1 MMQLLLGAFGLGDVT
16 EDNDGADDFMVFIT
30 GLSARTASRQQ
41 RGERTVGAGMRER
54 LGQVGGQL
62 EIESSDRG
70 TTVRPSCRC
79 HATRREAARG
89 AGRGLRRRRLL
100 LKRSFVPFTVRRSP
114 APFGRINLV
123 SSRHRLRSSPKKKD
137 VIEERSTG
145 SYSRRR

>member
-62 EIESSDRG
+62 EIESSDRD
-70 TTVRPSCRC
+70 TTVR
-79 HATRREAARG
+79 AI
-89 AGRGLRRRRLL
+89 
-100 LKRSFVPFTVRRSP
+100 VPLPDDAS
-114 APFGRINLV
+114 
-123 SSRHRLRSSPKKKD
+123 
-137 VIEERSTG
+137 
-145 SYSRRR
+145 